1 MPKRINV
8 KGNNMA
14 STSKKLSAAAIGGP
28 LGVVVVWGIAAFS
41 GLVIPAEI
49 GAAFGAVL
57 TFIASVAIPDDLED

>member
-1 MPKRINV
+1 
-8 KGNNMA
+8 MA

-28 LGVVVVWGIAAFS
+28 LGVVVVWAVSAFS

-57 TFIASVAIPDDLED
+57 TFVASVLIPDEIED